1 MGRDFNWE
9 KENHGKWN
17 SVLDLSHSILIGLS
31 LCCVWLIM
39 VIDLSGVRIWFEI
52 IRVFFKSD
60 ERAARVRFEITSM
73 ISDQNFMTRSL
84 STTLLQPL
92 WNCRIQFISV
102 PNLYWSS
109 RQFAEKWK
117 QEVFLHLILY
127 PKQQWCDVEQK
138 WCNLKQKWCDLEQMW

>member
-17 SVLDLSHSILIGLS
+17 SVLDILHSILIGLS

-39 VIDLSGVRIWFEI
+39 VIDLSGVPFGL
-52 IRVFFKSD
+52 KSYACFLN
-60 ERAARVRFEITSM
+60 RTSAARVRFEITSM
-73 ISDQNFMTRSL
+73 ISDPNCTTR

-102 PNLYWSS
+102 TNLYWSG
-109 RQFAEKWK
+109 RRFAKKWK
-117 QEVFLHLILY
+117 QEGFLHLILY

-138 WCNLKQKWCDLEQMW
+138 WCNLKQKWCDLEQLW